1 MKDIRFRGIG
11 PPVKRKKNGK
21 DVETFKLIRGTEK
34 PKDLIFKRNVKTPYQ
49 PVNRVQTFILDIF
62 GKERKKKIFFGEKK
76 NTTFSMFSTILYKTK
91 P

>member
-62 GKERKKKIFFGEKK
+62 GKERKKLYFLERKKYNFFHV
-76 NTTFSMFSTILYKTK
+76 
-91 P
+91 